1 MHGKG
6 VAIRRGA
13 LRRVAAEAGVPG
25 RRDPKTATRRRILDA
40 ALREFAERGL
50 ERARMAVVGRRA
62 GVANGTVYWHFETK
76 PRLFRAVVEHAVED
90 LFADVA
96 RFAEAPGASFMDVVD
111 RQLAYLERHPE
122 VDAVLSSLR
131 GGHPVDEVRDVTR
144 TVDGR
149 VVELWRRWIAQAAGT
164 PVPEHMA
171 RLVAVVVAGVLSSR
185 SVDAGVDVRAVLAE
199 FGLLVESDIGR
210 RQGAAAGL
218 QAVD

>member
-1 MHGKG
+1 M
-6 VAIRRGA
+6 
-13 LRRVAAEAGVPG
+13 PG
-25 RRDPKTATRRRILDA
+25 RRDPKTATRRRILEA

-76 PRLFRAVVEHAVED
+76 PRLFRAVVEHAVEG

-96 RFAEAPGASFMDVVD
+96 RFAEVPGATFMDVVEH
-111 RQLAYLERHPE
+111 QLRYLEGHPE
-122 VDAVLSSLR
+122 VDAVLSSLH
-131 GGHPVDEVRDVTR
+131 GGHPLDEVREVTR

-149 VVELWRRWIAQAAGT
+149 VVELWRRWIAQAAGG
-164 PVPEHMA
+164 PVPENLA
-171 RLVAVVVAGVLSSR
+171 RLVAVVVAGVLSTR

-199 FGLLVESDIGR
+199 FGLLVEQDIGR
-210 RQGAAAGL
+210 RQGAAARL